1 MNNRISRRKFL
12 SGIVFMLFS
21 AAVAIKDRRIPDD
34 KETKELT
41 VKKTSRKRA
50 DYYRELAG

>member
-1 MNNRISRRKFL
+1 MKSEISRRKFL
-12 SGIVFMLFS
+12 SGIVLMLFS
-21 AAVAIKDRRIPDD
+21 AAAVIKGSRLPD
-34 KETKELT
+34 ENSTRELK

>member
-1 MNNRISRRKFL
+1 MNSKISRRKFL

-21 AAVAIKDRRIPDD
+21 AAAAIKGSRFPD
-34 KETKELT
+34 ENNTRELA